1 MFLRVWVQCDVR
13 HHADGCH
20 CHVDGPRHL
29 VGLQVGVSCNLCC
42 SIIISFHISVFRHWA
57 GPDAL
62 YSLVGKD
69 TLNNFRASLGDKDVI
84 HVVQFTDPD
93 GQDFCDRTLYM
104 VAFVILT
111 AGWSVDNHSLSFIL
125 D

>member
-1 MFLRVWVQCDVR
+1 M
-13 HHADGCH
+13 
-20 CHVDGPRHL
+20 
-29 VGLQVGVSCNLCC
+29 
-42 SIIISFHISVFRHWA
+42 IISFHISVFRHWA